1 MKNMNKEIVQSSQV
15 GIFLPVQVEGKVVDE
30 LLRVETSCAGA
41 AVRGD
46 RTVAGGHRAQR
57 VVTTVDLRL
66 KQKQKSSSL

>member
-1 MKNMNKEIVQSSQV
+1 MQSLFKTDLSIGV
-15 GIFLPVQVEGKVVDE
+15 DSLPVQVECKVVDQF
-30 LLRVETSCAGA
+30 LRVETSGACA

-66 KQKQKSSSL
+66 KQKSYIL